1 MMTIEVWRDIDDWP
15 GYEVSD
21 QGRVRRGARLKAP
34 DPDRKGY
41 LRVKLWKNGK
51 SKNRLIHGL
60 VAAAFIGPRPAGCI
74 CRHADGDN
82 QNNCYVNLSYGT
94 PTENEADKIAHGTAI
109 SGERHPAA
117 KLTREQVMA
126 IRKRYKP
133 KCKINGKRAL
143 AKQFNICESQIYRVI
158 TGQHWPD

>member
-1 MMTIEVWRDIDDWP
+1 MTIEVWRDVDDWP

-34 DPDRKGY
+34 DQDRKGY

-94 PTENEADKIAHGTAI
+94 PTENEADKIAHGAGRCPLSGWSTATMI
-109 SGERHPAA
+109 KASPLSPTKPSAA
-117 KLTREQVMA
+117 TASRS
-126 IRKRYKP
+126 KR
-133 KCKINGKRAL
+133 
-143 AKQFNICESQIYRVI
+143 
-158 TGQHWPD
+158 